1 MIAYDLQCG
10 NGHCFEGWFEDAE
23 TFEKQCS
30 KGLVSCP
37 VCDDTN
43 VVRLPS
49 TFAIKGVK
57 RSALDQPPVPKS
69 PAEAE
74 VMARAVVDYVE
85 KNFDNVGSDFAKEA
99 LKIHYGASEPR
110 NIRGSSTPQEEE
122 TLRQEGV
129 EFIKFPLKAEKDK
142 PPSPSESDN

>member
-1 MIAYDLQCG
+1 MIAYDLQCS
-10 NGHCFEGWFEDAE
+10 NGHCFEGWFEDAG

-30 KGLVSCP
+30 QGLVCCP
-37 VCDDTN
+37 ICDDTN

-57 RSALDQPPVPKS
+57 SSGAPGHAIPRSPV
-69 PAEAE
+69 EAE
-74 VMARAVVDYVE
+74 IMARAVMDYVDN
-85 KNFDNVGSDFAKEA
+85 NFDNVGSEFAKEA
-99 LKIHYGASEPR
+99 LKIHYGAAEPR

-129 EFIKFPLKAEKDK
+129 DFFKFPL
-142 PPSPSESDN
+142 